1 MAASGIPTN
10 RTNFELPNAVSAE
23 ILQKTQEASA
33 VMQLARQIP
42 LPGNGVQIPVITGD
56 PTASWVTETGA
67 KPVSNPTLSKKIMQA
82 HKLAVIVP
90 FSNEFRRD
98 IPSLYNELVRRLP
111 YALAEKFDGTVF
123 GNIAKPVG
131 MSNFDTFAAV
141 TAQSILPGSGGTGTW
156 AGLVAADADIAAHG
170 GITNGFVLAPQ
181 GKSLLLNAVDANN
194 RPLFINNVA
203 EGAIPM
209 ILGSRTVTAKA
220 AYKAPVTSG
229 TTAPAVVGFAGDWEQ
244 AWYGT
249 VEGVKVDIS
258 DQATLSYTESGS
270 TVTLNLW
277 QRNMFAV
284 RAEIEV
290 GFVADTTVFNK
301 LTGAA
306 S

>member
-1 MAASGIPTN
+1 MAIDVYRGSIT
-10 RTNFELPNAVSAE
+10 LPKDVSSE
-23 ILQKTQEASA
+23 ILAKTKEDSA
-33 VMQLARQIP
+33 IMKLAREIK
-42 LPGNGVQIPVITGD
+42 LPGNGLVIPVITSD
-56 PTASWVTETGA
+56 AEADWVTETDP
-67 KPVSNPTLSKKIMQA
+67 KPVSKPGLTTKTMQA
-82 HKLAVIVP
+82 YKLAVIVP

-258 DQATLSYTESGS
+258 DQATLSYTENGS

-277 QRNMFAV
+277 QRNMFAI